1 MRNLPGTHYADADHP
16 KIIEI
21 MREKCT
27 PGMRVMEQFRTLFYF
42 VRDEI
47 PFGFPPVWDYVKAL
61 QTLEFGVGYCNTKS
75 ILLQALCQAAHIP
88 VRLRA
93 GLINT
98 RVMKHIF
105 PNWAFPFLP
114 PGASH
119 MWIKVAL
126 EDGWHEV
133 DAHIID
139 YPLLVAA
146 KAMLFKEKEFSF
158 GYGLGPIDPQIE
170 GDWNQGFV
178 QTGALI
184 EDHGEWEEA
193 GDFYTSALYHPLNW
207 FHKLTMPMVRTVS
220 NHTLAAYRNYGHS
233 LLRKQ
238 QTLQRAPVER

>member
-1 MRNLPGTHYADADHP
+1 MGLCQGFTNARFWGWILQHQIHFIASTLPGRPYSGETSGGADQYPGHETHLS
-16 KIIEI
+16 
-21 MREKCT
+21 
-27 PGMRVMEQFRTLFYF
+27 QL
-42 VRDEI
+42 
-47 PFGFPPVWDYVKAL
+47 GFPFFTTGCVTYVD
-61 QTLEFGVGYCNTKS
+61 
-75 ILLQALCQAAHIP
+75 
-88 VRLRA
+88 
-93 GLINT
+93 
-98 RVMKHIF
+98 
-105 PNWAFPFLP
+105 
-114 PGASH
+114 
-119 MWIKVAL
+119 KVAL